1 MQKFLEGYTQNA
13 NGALH
18 LTVWKLCPKELFL
31 GRRAWTFPALSPF
44 PDSMMGHAPFSPYRK
59 GLNSL
64 YTSAGS
70 VGMLRKRDRLCLY
83 KLKYRSSEHGKMLR
97 RKVRKKRKGIQDR
110 DKEGVGPLYVP
121 GRFDCEPGPSSTCK
135 RAI

>member
-1 MQKFLEGYTQNA
+1 MDISCSIAVSRFND
-13 NGALH
+13 GACTLFSLSQRIE
-18 LTVWKLCPKELFL
+18 LTIYFCRFCRHV
-31 GRRAWTFPALSPF
+31 
-44 PDSMMGHAPFSPYRK
+44 
-59 GLNSL
+59 
-64 YTSAGS
+64 
-70 VGMLRKRDRLCLY
+70 LRKRDRLCLY

-110 DKEGVGPLYVP
+110 DKEGVGPLYMP